1 MDQSLETIPYRKETF
16 FLGCLAAFQIKGMVS
31 NADWKT
37 LGKEKERT
45 NQMIEKKKTFTEFLL
60 SEKESKNDS
69 LVEEFIKTRS
79 PREISFYSKR
89 DNCGPAALDFISWA
103 KTEKGISLKR
113 VKGTFLADKV
123 VSEKEDFTPRNEK
136 GIQRCWT
143 GF

>member
-1 MDQSLETIPYRKETF
+1 
-16 FLGCLAAFQIKGMVS
+16 MVS

-123 VSEKEDFTPRNEK
+123 VSEKEDFTPGMRKVFKDAGLVFNNPK
-136 GIQRCWT
+136 H
-143 GF
+143 